1 MIGANIYSLFEPGW
15 VKEIMEITTQ
25 VLLWAF
31 GLAMVLGI
39 VATKTNFCTMGA
51 VSDIVNIGDTGRMR
65 AWVFAMG
72 AAILGVLVL
81 GQMGLVD
88 ISLTASNDTA
98 NPPYRTPIF
107 AWPRNLLGGIIFGIG
122 MTLGSGCG
130 NKTFLRIGGGNLK
143 SIFVLLTM
151 GVAAYA
157 MIFTNFSYDFFIS
170 WMEPAFVDLGNY
182 NIEDQSIS
190 SMISGFGG
198 FDANITSIVV
208 AALLG
213 VMLIQ
218 WALSSKDF
226 THSSDNVLAGFV
238 VAAVIVAAWWV
249 TTGEM
254 GVELLDEIDMMDERP
269 FAAGA
274 QSFTFVQPSAHLLRW
289 IETGFSSQMMTFAL
303 VAAAGVMAG
312 AFLYS
317 LIMRKFRIE
326 WFNSW
331 KDFLSHIIGGL
342 LMGVGGVLAMGCT
355 IGQAV
360 TGVSTLAL
368 GSFITFAAIV
378 FGSALTMKIQYYG
391 MVYED
396 ESNFFKA
403 LAASLADMHL
413 LPNRLRQLEKV

>member
-1 MIGANIYSLFEPGW
+1 
-15 VKEIMEITTQ
+15 MEITTQ
-25 VLLWAF
+25 VLIWAF
-31 GLAMVLGI
+31 GLAFILGI

-65 AWVFAMG
+65 AWVFAIG

-81 GQMGLVD
+81 GQFGLVD
-88 ISLTASNDTA
+88 MSLTASNDTS
-98 NPPYRTPIF
+98 NPPYRTPVF
-107 AWPRNLLGGIIFGIG
+107 AWPRNVLGGIIFGIG

-130 NKTFLRIGGGNLK
+130 NKTILRMGGGNLK
-143 SIFVLLTM
+143 SFFVLFAM
-151 GVAAYA
+151 GAAAYL

-182 NIEDQSIS
+182 DIDNQSIG

-198 FDANITSIVV
+198 FDENITSLLVGS
-208 AALLG
+208 LLG

-218 WALSSKDF
+218 WAVSSKDF
-226 THSSDNVLAGFV
+226 TRSFDNILAGIVIAGV
-238 VAAVIVAAWWV
+238 VVTAWWV
-249 TTGEM
+249 TAGEM
-254 GVELLDEIDMMDERP
+254 GVELLDEVEMMDERP

-274 QSFTFVQPSAHLLRW
+274 QSFTFVQPSAHLIRW
-289 IETGFSSQMMTFAL
+289 IETGFSGQLITFAL
-303 VAAAGVMAG
+303 VAGSGVLVG
-312 AFLYS
+312 AFVYS
-317 LIMRKFRIE
+317 LVMRKFRIE
-326 WFNSW
+326 WFSSW
-331 KDFLSHIIGGL
+331 QDFLSHIVGGF

-360 TGVSTLAL
+360 TGASTLAL

-391 MVYED
+391 MVYEE

-403 LAASLADMHL
+403 LVASLADMHL
-413 LPNRLRQLEKV
+413 LPNSIRQLEKV